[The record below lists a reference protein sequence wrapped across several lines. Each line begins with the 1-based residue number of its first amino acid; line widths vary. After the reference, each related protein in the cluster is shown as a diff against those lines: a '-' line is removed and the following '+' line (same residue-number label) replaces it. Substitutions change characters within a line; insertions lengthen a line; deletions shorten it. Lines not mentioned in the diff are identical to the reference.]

1 MIELRGVSKRYGD
14 VQALKN
20 VSLEVRG
27 GEVFA
32 VIGSSGAG
40 KTTLLRVISCLET
53 DFDGEYTFDGV
64 DVREYPE
71 TVRRRVTMVFQT
83 PVMFRASVFD
93 NVAYGLKVRGV
104 NGKELRE
111 RVERTLEKLGIQ
123 ELAGKNARKL
133 SGGQKQRVA
142 IARALV
148 LDADVY
154 AFDEP
159 TANLDAE
166 NARVIEEAIR
176 EMRGKGKTIILATHN
191 LFQAK
196 RLADRVAYIEKGE
209 IVEVAET
216 KRLFESPEDERTRR
230 FVEEIAYY

>member
-20 VSLEVRG
+20 VSLEVRR

-64 DVREYPE
+64 DVRENLE
-71 TVRRRVTMVFQT
+71 TIRRRVTMVFQT

-209 IVEVAET
+209 IVEIAET

>member
-20 VSLEVRG
+20 VSLEVRR

-40 KTTLLRVISCLET
+40 KTTLLKVISCLET
-53 DFDGEYTFDGV
+53 DFEGEYRFDGV
-64 DVREYPE
+64 DVRGNLESI
-71 TVRRRVTMVFQT
+71 RKRVTMVFQT

-93 NVAYGLKVRGV
+93 NIAYGLKVRSV
-104 NGKELRE
+104 NGSELRE
-111 RVERTLEKLGIQ
+111 RVEQILEKLGIL
-123 ELAGKNARKL
+123 ELADKNSRKL
-133 SGGQKQRVA
+133 SGGQRQRVA

-148 LDADVY
+148 LDVDVY

-166 NARVIEEAIR
+166 NARVIEGAIR
-176 EMRGKGKTIILATHN
+176 EMCGEGKTIILATHN

-196 RLADRVAYIEKGE
+196 RLADRVAYIERGE
-209 IVEVAET
+209 VVEVAEA
-216 KRLFESPEDERTRR
+216 KKLFESPRDERTRR
-230 FVEEIAYY
+230 FVEEIVYY

>member
-1 MIELRGVSKRYGD
+1 MIELRGVSKSYGD
-14 VQALKN
+14 VQALKGVN
-20 VSLEVRG
+20 LKIER

-40 KTTLLRVISCLET
+40 KTTLLRIISCLET
-53 DFDGEYTFDGV
+53 DFGGEYVFDGE
-64 DVREYPE
+64 E
-71 TVRRRVTMVFQT
+71 VRRNLESVRKRVTMVFQT

-104 NGKELRE
+104 NGGELRE
-111 RVERTLEKLGIQ
+111 RVERTLERLGII
-123 ELAGKNARKL
+123 ELADKNARKL

-148 LDADVY
+148 LDTDVY

-166 NARVIEEAIR
+166 NAKVIESAIR
-176 EMRGKGKTIILATHN
+176 EMRERGKTIILATHN

-216 KRLFESPEDERTRR
+216 KKLFESPEDERTRR